1 MKIDVDIEGD
11 RQARLL
17 FDEMQFKVKNPR
29 EYFLNHAGP
38 ILFKSEERAFASQGA
53 SQGIPWKAHR
63 PTTVQRM
70 GSHRVLDDTGRL
82 KRSLVRY
89 GASDQKFKIQGD
101 ALYFGSTV
109 YYAKWQAPQRP
120 FMRLNIFDVKKLED
134 ALLDYIVPA

>member
-29 EYFLNHAGP
+29 EYFVNHAGP
-38 ILFKSEERAFASQGA
+38 ILFKAEDKAFATQGA
-53 SQGIPWKAHR
+53 SQGIPWKPHR
-63 PTTVQRM
+63 PTTIDRM
-70 GSHRVLDDTGRL
+70 GPHRVLQHTGRL
-82 KRSLVRY
+82 KRSLTRY
-89 GASDQKFKIQGD
+89 RGSDQKFKIEGD

-109 YYAKWQAPQRP
+109 YYAKWQADSRP
-120 FMRLNIFDVKKLED
+120 FLRLNVFDVKKLED